1 MSQIEE
7 QEQKQKVQPFEE
19 GDLLIPIPERLPA
32 LVWRNSGI
40 GSSNGDQVERFVE
53 AFTEADYKELQDK
66 IKALKAKNDEIQ
78 AKITTRDSY
87 VTMLDEQEAKYK
99 TFYQMF
105 ENNQERNQSYYKTFL
120 SMVAMVLFLVI
131 LVAIYYHR

>member
-1 MSQIEE
+1 MAQ
-7 QEQKQKVQPFEE
+7 VQPFEE
-19 GDLLIPIPERLPA
+19 SDMLIPIPEKLPS
-32 LVWRNSGI
+32 LVWRDNGN
-40 GSSNGDQVERFVE
+40 GSVGGSDQVERFVE

-78 AKITTRDSY
+78 KKITTRDSY

-120 SMVAMVLFLVI
+120 SMLSMVLFLVI
-131 LVAIYYHR
+131 IVAIYYHR